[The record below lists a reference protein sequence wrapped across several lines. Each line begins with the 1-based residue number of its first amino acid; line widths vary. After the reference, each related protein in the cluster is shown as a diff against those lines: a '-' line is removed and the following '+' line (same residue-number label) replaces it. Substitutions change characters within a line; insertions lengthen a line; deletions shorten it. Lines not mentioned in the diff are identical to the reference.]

1 MLIDFF
7 FFFKWNFYPQ
17 VFLKEC
23 IYGEKDKKVI
33 RYITDGLEIS
43 FDDFEEENSNES
55 DGILQ
60 KD

>member
-1 MLIDFF
+1 M
-7 FFFKWNFYPQ
+7 
-17 VFLKEC
+17 FLKEC

-43 FDDFEEENSNES
+43 SDDFDEENSNES